1 MIKMVPVLWLLPG
14 ILCGAGEFLLTSLI
28 AKRVLQ
34 GQTPVLLLVGKLA
47 SYAAILLPVFFLL
60 PRGSAMWFGIGAGG
74 GVFVFGIVFAVY
86 TLVKE
91 KR

>member
-1 MIKMVPVLWLLPG
+1 MNPVLWLLPG
-14 ILCGAGEFLLTSLI
+14 ALVGAAEFFLTKVISG
-28 AKRVLQ
+28 RVLQ
-34 GQTPVLLLVGKLA
+34 GKVPILLLCAKLA

-74 GVFVFGIVFAVY
+74 GVLAAGLIFAM
-86 TLVKE
+86 LALAKE

>member
-1 MIKMVPVLWLLPG
+1 MQPILWLLPG
-14 ILCGAGEFLLTSLI
+14 VVVGAGEFVLTGVI

-34 GQTPVLLLVGKLA
+34 GQTPVLLLVCKFA

-60 PRGSAMWFGIGAGG
+60 SRSGAMWFGIGMGG
-74 GVFVFGIVFAVY
+74 GVLAAGLVFAVS

>member
-1 MIKMVPVLWLLPG
+1 MLPVLWLLPG
-14 ILCGAGEFLLTSLI
+14 ILCGAGEFFLTRII
-28 AKRVLQ
+28 AVRVLR

-60 PRGSAMWFGIGAGG
+60 PRDSAMWFGIGAGA
-74 GVFVFGIVFAVY
+74 GVLSFGMVLAVY

>member
-1 MIKMVPVLWLLPG
+1 MNPVLWLLPG
-14 ILCGAGEFLLTSLI
+14 VVFGAAEFFLTALI
-28 AKRVLQ
+28 ANRVLRA
-34 GQTPVLLLVGKLA
+34 QTPMLLLVCKLA

-60 PRGSAMWFGIGAGG
+60 RRDSAMWFGIGAGG
-74 GVFVFGIVFAVY
+74 GVLAAGLIVAVR